1 MADWCRVNIMK
12 LFRRR
17 SFSHGVHPPA
27 HKDGTAQIPIR
38 RLPFAPQLILPLG
51 QHIGAPAQALVK
63 KGQDV
68 VRGQPLAAAAG
79 AMSVPLHAPA
89 TGRIREIKSMLT
101 SRGSRE
107 PAIVLDVYEASTQE
121 VLWREKRNLEELDQ
135 DQLLQAI
142 QDAGLVGLGGAAFPS
157 HIKLR
162 VPEDK
167 KVDTLII
174 NGCECEPYLTC
185 DHRIMLEYPDDLIR
199 GIQLAMRASGTRR
212 AIIGIE
218 DNKMDA
224 VKLLAERLRKAS
236 DIQVEAVETKYPQGS
251 EKMLIKSLLNREVP
265 AGGIPADIGVVVNNV
280 GTLAALG
287 RLLPRGE
294 GLMERVITVTGSGV
308 RRQGNYL
315 VPLGTPI
322 GFILEQAGYEGGPN
336 EFILGGPMMGP
347 AVSSLEVP
355 ITKGSSGLLVLNEPS
370 IRAESRHRW
379 PCIKC
384 GRCVSACPMHLNPAL
399 LGQLALAGEYEEMAH
414 DAHLN
419 HCFECGCCSYVCPSN
434 IPLVQ
439 LFRAAKAINR
449 EKAA

>member
-1 MADWCRVNIMK
+1 MK
-12 LFRRR
+12 WFRRH

-27 HKDGTAQIPIR
+27 HKEGTAQVPIR
-38 RLPFAPQLILPLG
+38 RLPFPPRLILPLG
-51 QHIGAPAQALVK
+51 QHLGAPARPLVK
-63 KGQDV
+63 KGEEV
-68 VRGQPLAAAAG
+68 VRGQPVAAADG

-89 TGRIREIKSMLT
+89 TGRVKGIESVLT
-101 SRGSRE
+101 ARGSRE
-107 PAIVLDVYEASTQE
+107 AAIIIDVYEASTQE
-121 VLWREKRNLEELDQ
+121 VLWREHRDPHTLGR

-167 KVDTLII
+167 SVDTLVI

-185 DHRIMLEYPDDLIR
+185 DHRIMLECPDDLIA
-199 GIQLAMRASGTRR
+199 GIRLAMRASGTTR

-224 VKLLAERLRKAS
+224 VELLGRKLAGDREIRV
-236 DIQVEAVETKYPQGS
+236 QAVETKYPQGS

-265 AGGIPADIGVVVNNV
+265 AEGIPADIGVVVNNV

-294 GLMERVITVTGSGV
+294 GLIERVITVTGPGV
-308 RRQGNYL
+308 KRQGNYL

-322 GFILEQAGYEGGPN
+322 GFILQQAGWEGGVN

-347 AVSSLEVP
+347 AVSSLDTP
-355 ITKGSSGLLVLNEPS
+355 ITKGSSGLLVLNEPH
-370 IRAESRHRW
+370 IREESRPRW

-399 LGQLALAGEYEEMAH
+399 LGQLALAGEYEEMA
-414 DAHLN
+414 DGANLA